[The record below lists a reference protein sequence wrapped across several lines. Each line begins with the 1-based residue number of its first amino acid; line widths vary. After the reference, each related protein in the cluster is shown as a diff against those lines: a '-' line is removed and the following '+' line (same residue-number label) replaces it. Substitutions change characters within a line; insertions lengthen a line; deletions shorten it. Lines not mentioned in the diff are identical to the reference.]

1 MKFFKIL
8 ILISV
13 LPFISCSKGPS
24 SLVNKIVSDS
34 DVPEKRVY
42 KEFHSDK
49 FAMDKLEVHIFY
61 PEGYDVN
68 REEPYKVAAYFHG
81 GGWSQGS
88 PTEGYPYAKH
98 FVSLGFVAV
107 SFEYRLVDYVNVTG
121 VECVKDVN
129 SAIRWLR
136 TYNKELNIDPDH
148 IATVGLSAGGHLV
161 IANSMFPDIIEEG
174 EDPKISSIPN
184 IVWAFAPPVSFK
196 NNNFYMSVA
205 LDTEQVLQ
213 ICPMTNIKP
222 ESVPVYIIHGNRD
235 SLVYYDDSVL
245 FVKKM
250 QEAGNESE
258 LWTIREGKHSSFWEN
273 QEHMDYVYTVINDQM
288 KKIKWIE

>member
-1 MKFFKIL
+1 MKLLKML
-8 ILISV
+8 ILISA
-13 LPFISCSKGPS
+13 LPFISCTKGPS

-34 DVPEKRVY
+34 GVPEKRVY

-61 PEGYDVN
+61 PEGYDAD

-88 PTEGYPYAKH
+88 PSEGYPYAEH
-98 FVSLGFVAV
+98 FASLGFIAV
-107 SFEYRLVDYVNVTG
+107 SFEYRLVDYINVTG
-121 VECVKDVN
+121 IECVKDVN

-136 TYNKELNIDPDH
+136 TFNKELNIDTDH
-148 IATVGLSAGGHLV
+148 IAAVGLSAGGHLV
-161 IANSMFPDIIEEG
+161 IANSMFPGIIEEG
-174 EDPKISSIPN
+174 EDAQISSVPDL
-184 IVWAFAPPVSFK
+184 VWAFAPPVTFK
-196 NNNFYMSVA
+196 NNNLYMAVG
-205 LDTEQVLQ
+205 LDSEQVLQ
-213 ICPMTNIKP
+213 ICPMTNIV
-222 ESVPVYIIHGNRD
+222 SGNVPVYIIHGNRD
-235 SLVYYDDSVL
+235 SLVYYDDSVS

-273 QEHMDYVYTVINDQM
+273 KEHMNYVCSVINDQM